1 MFRIIRRFNKPL
13 SFSSG
18 IERLFLPDA
27 FRFSAPDIDFGW
39 GLEEFSGDGAGEGDP
54 LPLDMGDDSDAAAI
68 VDEGLW
74 TKRWTSD

>member
-13 SFSSG
+13 FQQWNRAFVLAW
-18 IERLFLPDA
+18 RL
-27 FRFSAPDIDFGW
+27 RFSAPDIDFGW

-54 LPLDMGDDSDAAAI
+54 LPLDSDADGTV